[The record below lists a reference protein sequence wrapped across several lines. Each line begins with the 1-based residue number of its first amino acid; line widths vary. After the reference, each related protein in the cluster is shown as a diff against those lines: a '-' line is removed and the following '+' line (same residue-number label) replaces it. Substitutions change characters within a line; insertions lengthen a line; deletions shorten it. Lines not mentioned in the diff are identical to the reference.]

1 MTARAC
7 AVVGGGVIGAG
18 WAARFLLQGLDVA
31 VYDPHPDVERT
42 VEDVQANA
50 GRAQA
55 RLTAVRHAPGRL
67 RFAPSVAV
75 AVEGADLV
83 QESAPER
90 EDLKQRLL
98 AEIDAAAAPDA
109 LICSS
114 TSGLLP
120 TRLQAGLRHPGR
132 FVVGHPFNPVYL
144 LPLVE
149 VCAGAVTDPA
159 SVERAMAF
167 YAGIGMKPLHV
178 RHEVDGF
185 IADRLLE
192 ALWREA
198 LWLVHDGIATTA
210 EVDDAIRFGAGLRW
224 SFMGTFLTYR
234 LAGGPAGMRHFLQQF
249 GPALQLP
256 WTRLTDVPELT
267 DGLIGEIARQSDAQA
282 AGVGLRE
289 LERKRDDCL
298 VAVIQALKLQEFG
311 AGAVLAA
318 YEARHATAPGTDKP
332 GAPLRTQEGAVPLD
346 WLDYNRHMTE
356 SRYLGVFSAASDA
369 VLDRIGAGADY
380 VAGGH
385 SFYTAE
391 THIVHRREI
400 AALQPYYAT
409 TQVLAAD
416 AKRMHLFHRLHH
428 GTTHDLL
435 ATGEQMLLHVDMGAG
450 RSAAMRPDVA
460 ARLHALRD
468 AHAALP
474 RPAEAGR
481 SIGIPAPR
489 PGVPSPDLSR
499 MIDAE
504 MAAFIA
510 RTEAFYPP
518 EANAA
523 PPAGNRAA
531 YNRMCAAFR
540 APRPARVAVADQR
553 LAEHGRTL
561 VMRHYQC
568 GPSRTVLL
576 YLHGGGFVLGGLE
589 SHDDVCAELCDLT
602 GGEVACLDYRLAP
615 EHPYPA
621 ALDDAEAAFLR
632 LGAGGRPVIVAGDS
646 AGGNLAAALC
656 LRRRCRGGAAP
667 AGQALIY
674 PGLGGNPYRN
684 GVRNL
689 HAPLLPARESA
700 GYRGLYAGGEDRAP
714 TDDPEFAP
722 LCAADLAGL
731 PPAAIFA
738 AGIDPLCQDAE
749 DYAAL
754 LAAAGNAVL
763 FRREPGLVHG
773 YLRARHMSR
782 AAGRSFA
789 AVAAA
794 LRQMEDGSFADEH
807 GHGAAK
813 LERCAAH
820 PAP

>member
-18 WAARFLLQGLDVA
+18 WAARFLLHGLDVA
-31 VYDPHPDVERT
+31 VYDPHPDVER
-42 VEDVQANA
+42 VVRDVLANA
-50 GRAQA
+50 ERAQS

-67 RFAPSVAV
+67 RFAVSVAA
-75 AVEGADLV
+75 AVEGAELV

-98 AEIDAAAAPDA
+98 AEIDAAATPGA

-149 VCAGAVTDPA
+149 ICGGAATSPA
-159 SVERAMAF
+159 SIERAMAF
-167 YAGIGMKPLHV
+167 YAGLGMKPLHV

-198 LWLVHDGIATTA
+198 LWLVHDGVATTA
-210 EVDDAIRFGAGLRW
+210 EIDDAIRFGAGLRW

-267 DGLIGEIARQSDAQA
+267 EGFIDEIARQSDAQA
-282 AGVGLRE
+282 AGMGLRE

-318 YEARHATAPGTDKP
+318 YEARHATAPEATTPKAGNL
-332 GAPLRTQEGAVPLD
+332 GAPMRTQEGTVPPD
-346 WLDYNRHMTE
+346 WTDYNRHMTE

-369 VLDRIGAGADY
+369 VLDRIGADAGY
-380 VAGGH
+380 VAAGQ

-400 AALQPYYAT
+400 VALQPYYAT

-416 AKRMHLFHRLHH
+416 AKRMLLFHRLHH
-428 GTTHDLL
+428 GTTGDLL
-435 ATGEQMLLHVDMGAG
+435 ATGEQMLLHVDMNVG
-450 RSAAMRPDVA
+450 RSVAMRPDVA

-481 SIGIPAPR
+481 SIGIPTLR
-489 PGVPSPDLSR
+489 RGVPSPDLSR
-499 MIDAE
+499 MIDAD

-510 RTEAFYPP
+510 RTESFYPP
-518 EANAA
+518 ELNAA
-523 PPAGNRAA
+523 SPAANRAA
-531 YNRMCAAFR
+531 YDRMCAAFR
-540 APRPARVAVADQR
+540 APRPARVAVADQPF
-553 LAEHGRTL
+553 AEHGRTL
-561 VMRHYQC
+561 VLRRYRC

-602 GGEVACLDYRLAP
+602 GSEVACLDYRLSP

-621 ALDDAEAAFLR
+621 ALDDAEAAFLQ
-632 LGAGGRPVIVAGDS
+632 LGAEGRPVIVGGDS

-656 LRRRCRGGAAP
+656 LRRRRRGGAIP
-667 AGQALIY
+667 AGQVLIY
-674 PGLGGNPYRN
+674 PGLGGDPCRN

-689 HAPLLPARESA
+689 NAPLLPAREST
-700 GYRGLYAGGEDRAP
+700 GYRSLYAGGEDRIP
-714 TDDPEFAP
+714 VDDPEFAP
-722 LCAADLAGL
+722 LCTADLTGL

-754 LAAAGNAVL
+754 LAAAGGAVL

-773 YLRARHMSR
+773 YLRARHVSH

-794 LRQMEDGSFADEH
+794 LRRMEDGSFAEEH
-807 GHGAAK
+807 GGAA
-813 LERCAAH
+813 
-820 PAP
+820 